1 MAQVIPLAATPNQT
15 LKAVLGGQYATI
27 RLYTTT
33 VGLFID
39 VSVDES
45 PIVQGVL
52 CLNQNRLIRYAY
64 LGFIGDLVFVDT
76 QGSQDPDYSELGSR
90 YHLLYLSPGE
100 FDAGV

>member
-15 LKAVLGGQYATI
+15 LKAILGGQYATI
-27 RLYTTT
+27 RLYTTSA
-33 VGLFID
+33 GLFID

-45 PIVQGVL
+45 AIVQGVI
-52 CLNQNRLIRYAY
+52 CLNQNRLIRYTH

-76 QGSQDPDYSELGSR
+76 QGSMDPEYSGLGSR

>member
-1 MAQVIPLAATPNQT
+1 MSQVIPLAATPNQI
-15 LKAVLGGQYATI
+15 LKAVLGGQYCTI
-27 RLYTTT
+27 RLYTLS

-39 VSVDES
+39 VLVDEA
-45 PIVQGVL
+45 PVVQGVI
-52 CLNQNRLIRYAY
+52 CLNQNRLIRYDY

-76 QGSQDPDYSELGSR
+76 QGNQDPEYLGLGSR